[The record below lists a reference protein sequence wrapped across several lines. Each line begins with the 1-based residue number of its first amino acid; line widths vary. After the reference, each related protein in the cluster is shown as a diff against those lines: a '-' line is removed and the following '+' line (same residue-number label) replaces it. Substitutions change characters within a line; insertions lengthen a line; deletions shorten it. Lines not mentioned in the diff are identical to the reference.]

1 MRRLFLCAFAFFVL
15 LFIILLFYARETYL
29 YDAALHLAIIS
40 LACALIWKEN
50 LSTTLKSIGFPGELR
65 KLILYSAAGFLAII
79 AFSIILNL
87 AAIGLH
93 FNDSFKVAE
102 KVADLP
108 LYVVLLAVVF
118 APFSEELLFRAAL
131 VPRFGII
138 IPAILFGILHLA
150 YGSVME
156 VVGVIGI
163 GIILGY
169 VYKRSG
175 SITPCIVVHLS
186 YNLISV
192 AVMRMVA

>member
-1 MRRLFLCAFAFFVL
+1 MRRLFPGAFAFFVV
-15 LFIILLFYARETYL
+15 LFIALILFFRDTYL
-29 YDAALHLAIIS
+29 YDAALHLALIS
-40 LACALIWKEN
+40 LAAALIWKN
-50 LSTTLKSIGFPGELR
+50 DLSSTLKSIGFPGDL
-65 KLILYSAAGFLAII
+65 KKFILYSVAGFLAII
-79 AFSIILNL
+79 AFSVILNL

-93 FNDSFKVAE
+93 FNDSFKVAD

-108 LYVVLLAVVF
+108 LYVIFLAVVF

-131 VPRFGII
+131 VPRFGIF

-156 VVGVIGI
+156 VIGVIGI

-169 VYKRSG
+169 VYQRSG
-175 SITPCIVVHLS
+175 SITPCIAIHLS

-192 AVMRMVA
+192 AVMRMIA